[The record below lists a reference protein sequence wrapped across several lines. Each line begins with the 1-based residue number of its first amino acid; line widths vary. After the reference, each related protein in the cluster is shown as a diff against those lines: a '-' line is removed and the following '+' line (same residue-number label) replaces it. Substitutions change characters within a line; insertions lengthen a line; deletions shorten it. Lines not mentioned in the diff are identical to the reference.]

1 MSDLCDRPATE
12 LRRAIATGD
21 ISPVELLES
30 CIARIEELNPKIN
43 AIVATCYE
51 RARAEASAAERAV
64 RDGHDLPSLHGL
76 PVAIKDLVATEG
88 MATTFGSP
96 LYANNF
102 PDHDA
107 GLVRRLRDAGAIVI
121 GKTNTPEF
129 GAGTNTSN
137 RVHGATRNPHDL
149 ERTCGGSSGGAA
161 AALACDMVPLAHGS
175 DTGGSLRN
183 PATWCGVVGF
193 RPTPGLVPHE
203 TRNLNYSHFSVQ
215 GPMARTVPDIALML
229 TGLAGDDPLD
239 PLSGPVDTSRFE
251 SLADIDL
258 SSLRVATSED
268 LGVAPVDDD
277 IRAAFRDCVKSISG
291 LFAQCEQH
299 EPDMTGARDIF
310 WALRSVT
317 FLANHGERYRQHGTN
332 LAPNVVAN
340 VEAALAMGASEVAEA
355 EHGWAV
361 LYRRFQAFFR
371 DIDLLIVPGNATS
384 AFRIEDGIPKT
395 VGGRQMENYMDAS
408 LLRSA
413 LTLTGHP
420 VVALPMGTD
429 AHGLPFGVQIVGPR
443 RGDVFVLG
451 AAAALEKHI
460 LTLPEL
466 VPPCPNLEDLHS

>member
-21 ISPVELLES
+21 ISPVELVES
-30 CIARIEELNPKIN
+30 CIARIEELNPAVN

-51 RARAEASAAERAV
+51 RARAEASDAERAV
-64 RDGHDLPSLHGL
+64 REGNELPSLHGL

-88 MATTFGSP
+88 MATTYGSP
-96 LYANNF
+96 LYASNIPNR
-102 PDHDA
+102 DA

-137 RVHGATRNPHDL
+137 RVYGATRNPHDL

-215 GPMARTVPDIALML
+215 GPMARTVADIALML
-229 TGLAGDDPLD
+229 TGLGGEDPDD
-239 PLSGPVDTSRFE
+239 PLSGPFE
-251 SLADIDL
+251 AAQFDPLAEVDL
-258 SSLRVATSED
+258 SALRVATSED

-277 IRAAFRDCVKSISG
+277 IRDSFRNCINSISG
-291 LFAQCEQH
+291 VFAECEPRD
-299 EPDMTGARDIF
+299 PDMTGAREIF

-317 FLANHGERYRQHGTN
+317 FLANHGERYREHGKD

-340 VEAALAMGASEVAEA
+340 VEAALAMGASEIAEA
-355 EHGWAV
+355 ELGWAR
-361 LYRRFQAFFR
+361 LYRGFQSFFR

-384 AFRIEDGIPKT
+384 AFLIEDGIPTT
-395 VGGRQMENYMDAS
+395 VGGKRMENYMDAS

-429 AHGLPFGVQIVGPR
+429 ALGLPFGVQIVGPR
-443 RGDVFVLG
+443 RGDAFVLA
-451 AAAALEKHI
+451 AAAALESHI
-460 LTLPEL
+460 ATMPEL
-466 VPPCPNLEDLHS
+466 VPPRPNPKDLNS